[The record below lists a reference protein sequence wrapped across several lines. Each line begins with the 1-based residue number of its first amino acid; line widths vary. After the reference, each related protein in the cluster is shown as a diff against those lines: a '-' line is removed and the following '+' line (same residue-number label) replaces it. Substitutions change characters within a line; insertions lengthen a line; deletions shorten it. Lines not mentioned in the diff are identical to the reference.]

1 MFERSW
7 STWWRH
13 MVFDDGFVIYAGGAT
28 WTLVSGEGLRDTGT
42 TWMTTFAVLGARRLI
57 FAAPIQAPQGAVAS
71 PSTAADTHAVDPDTD
86 PGIPV
91 SRSA

>member
-1 MFERSW
+1 MIEEPTERSANQEKPAAEQPMFERSW

-42 TWMTTFAVLGARRLI
+42 AWMTTFAVLAVLDTAACCAPAGVRRRLNHM
-57 FAAPIQAPQGAVAS
+57 F
-71 PSTAADTHAVDPDTD
+71 
-86 PGIPV
+86 
-91 SRSA
+91 R